1 MAEILKGAPV
11 AAALTEQLAARAE
24 ALRSRGTV
32 PTLAIVRVGERP
44 DDVAYERGAMKRC
57 EKIGIAVRQYRLP
70 ADAKQDELLRVI
82 DEINRDEGIHG
93 CLMFRPLPRQFDE
106 AGICEALDVRKDVD
120 CMTERSLSSVFTGSG
135 KGFAPCTAQSV
146 MELLKYY
153 GIDPCGRR
161 AAVIGRSLVIG
172 RPVAMLLQAANAT
185 VTMCH
190 TKTADMP
197 ALCRE
202 AEILVA
208 AAGHAGTVTPEFV
221 NPGQTVIDVG
231 INEAADG
238 SLAGDADF
246 EAVEPLVRAITP
258 VPAGVGAVTTAVLCS
273 HVIEAAERAA
283 K

>member
-44 DDVAYERGAMKRC
+44 DDVAYERGAVQRC
-57 EKIGIAVRQYRLP
+57 EKVDIAVRQYRLP

-120 CMTERSLSSVFTGSG
+120 CMTERSLAGVFTGSG

-197 ALCRE
+197 GLCRE